1 MIDEESVKKAEELMR
16 KYERNWGKK
25 VDSNCVPW
33 GMTQEDLVVV
43 MERIVE
49 TGKSVL
55 VGFNKCFDGK
65 EMTKNRQEGDT
76 KLWRQ

>member
-25 VDSNCVPW
+25 VDSNCVPR

-43 MERIVE
+43 MERIADR
-49 TGKSVL
+49 KSV
-55 VGFNKCFDGK
+55 V
-65 EMTKNRQEGDT
+65 
-76 KLWRQ
+76 